1 MYNESENSQDE
12 HLALLLSEDLDR
24 SFVKL
29 VTIYQY
35 RLYGFILRQTGNTH
49 DAEDITQEAL
59 MRAYFALKSYSTT
72 QVAALKLQPWLYKI
86 TLNVFYSHRNTS
98 RIRCISL
105 DLSEEHLSDFDKE
118 DQSPSPEEEIWWR
131 EYRSEL
137 ENLIAQLP
145 PRYSLAINLRYFA
158 DLNYQEI
165 AELLH
170 QPSGTI
176 KSNIHRG
183 IKLLRQMHGEAH
195 LNEVK

>member
-72 QVAALKLQPWLYKI
+72 QVAALKLQ
-86 TLNVFYSHRNTS
+86 RTS
-98 RIRCISL
+98 NR
-105 DLSEEHLSDFDKE
+105 K
-118 DQSPSPEEEIWWR
+118 
-131 EYRSEL
+131 
-137 ENLIAQLP
+137 
-145 PRYSLAINLRYFA
+145 
-158 DLNYQEI
+158 
-165 AELLH
+165 
-170 QPSGTI
+170 T
-176 KSNIHRG
+176 
-183 IKLLRQMHGEAH
+183 
-195 LNEVK
+195 